1 MRLYNSRVYSVF
13 IKASIVVK
21 SLERQRSK
29 TDAPGR
35 MLEPALLVWAL
46 CLLLAAAPP
55 AQARSSVQSLY
66 KEALALYEA
75 GNSAAAYEK
84 FRVLA
89 ANQPENARLK
99 YLMGNCLVK
108 QGRVREGLTCF
119 RSALSMGNDPVT
131 EIHAFKAIQLWQGQV
146 QNEALAAAAPA
157 RAETPFFMS
166 TTPPKVLTE
175 QLRERRD
182 LLANRREARLKD
194 LKDTFEGQMAA
205 IDRHLAQDIA
215 ATPRTILM
223 GNIRVTNPDYQNTVK
238 NLRAEAER
246 RKTYLTELYDK
257 EVREAQ
263 GWFDKQLSGLNGTG
277 ESLSSQFAEK
287 SGVVKAVPLGS
298 GLYVRNYVNFAG
310 SNDEVSMDDA
320 TPPPVALTAVAKKLN
335 AERKGQKKTL
345 PAASNRSSL
354 PKAGTR

>member
-1 MRLYNSRVYSVF
+1 M
-13 IKASIVVK
+13 K

>member
-1 MRLYNSRVYSVF
+1 
-13 IKASIVVK
+13 
-21 SLERQRSK
+21 
-29 TDAPGR
+29 

>member
-1 MRLYNSRVYSVF
+1 M
-13 IKASIVVK
+13 K

-46 CLLLAAAPP
+46 CLVLAAASPV
-55 AQARSSVQSLY
+55 QARSSVQSLY

-108 QGRVREGLTCF
+108 QGRVKEGLTCF
-119 RSALSMGNDPVT
+119 RSAVSMGNDPAT

-182 LLANRREARLKD
+182 LLATRRQARLKD
-194 LKDTFEGQMAA
+194 LKDTFEGQKAA
-205 IDRHLAQDIA
+205 VDRQLTLEIN
-215 ATPRTILM
+215 ATPTTILF
-223 GNIRVTNPDYQNTVK
+223 GTTRVPNPDYQTIVK
-238 NLRAEAER
+238 NLKAEAER
-246 RKTYLTELYDK
+246 RKSYLTELYDK

-310 SNDEVSMDDA
+310 SDDEVSMDDA

-345 PAASNRSSL
+345 PAASNRSPL

>member
-1 MRLYNSRVYSVF
+1 M
-13 IKASIVVK
+13 K

-354 PKAGTR
+354 PKAGTRWAETFAGLSASFIRL

>member
-1 MRLYNSRVYSVF
+1 
-13 IKASIVVK
+13 
-21 SLERQRSK
+21 
-29 TDAPGR
+29 
-35 MLEPALLVWAL
+35 
-46 CLLLAAAPP
+46 
-55 AQARSSVQSLY
+55 
-66 KEALALYEA
+66 
-75 GNSAAAYEK
+75 
-84 FRVLA
+84 
-89 ANQPENARLK
+89 NARLK

>member
-1 MRLYNSRVYSVF
+1 
-13 IKASIVVK
+13 
-21 SLERQRSK
+21 
-29 TDAPGR
+29 
-35 MLEPALLVWAL
+35 
-46 CLLLAAAPP
+46 
-55 AQARSSVQSLY
+55 
-66 KEALALYEA
+66 
-75 GNSAAAYEK
+75 
-84 FRVLA
+84 
-89 ANQPENARLK
+89 
-99 YLMGNCLVK
+99 
-108 QGRVREGLTCF
+108 
-119 RSALSMGNDPVT
+119 
-131 EIHAFKAIQLWQGQV
+131 
-146 QNEALAAAAPA
+146 
-157 RAETPFFMS
+157 MS